1 MEAFENIMNDDFN
14 IPNVMTLIYDVL
26 KQMNKEKNNERL
38 GVLYKSVEKIL
49 DILGIMPLF
58 TIEDEVLVMYRDWE
72 QARNQRDFQLA
83 DHLRDELSK
92 RGWM

>member
-1 MEAFENIMNDDFN
+1 
-14 IPNVMTLIYDVL
+14 
-26 KQMNKEKNNERL
+26 
-38 GVLYKSVEKIL
+38 
-49 DILGIMPLF
+49 MPLF